1 MIPLLNLKIS
11 MGQVTF
17 PHACSMIASGS
28 KNPEEKQASGSAP
41 RLYSRPAKYLFRC
54 AANRKQIV
62 GVLATLAISFD
73 GAH

>member
-28 KNPEEKQASGSAP
+28 KNPEEKKQASGSAP
-41 RLYSRPAKYLFRC
+41 RLYSRPANFRC